1 MASTHVRGWQASPVI
16 PSICFALFAF
26 TLAWSPIAIKNVTL
40 LGPQLS
46 PAVTDVSRDGGY
58 SALINGQVVW
68 LYDDTECM
76 DRAGKQLSFVSNT
89 AAYVQNPHKNISI
102 LRDFG
107 VESVSTDEKTGAKN
121 YAILADKAVG
131 TGGWIPFQQDELDFN
146 KQARGVQR
154 VAIWPGTSPTSLST
168 TQAFLFAPL
177 VYVDSRPQ
185 DPSKEYNARGMT
197 LISITADR
205 SGPHARRQGDITI
218 PGTEVAFGGF
228 SSILSF
234 TSTANVTSV
243 LPNRDVYMLGMT
255 LAGLQLARA
264 AINEI
269 TQFSKYQFW
278 DPQFLKFSSTRPR
291 LNEKDIRKIYL
302 PGTFS
307 SGSVFYS
314 PFFNTF
320 VMIYFNK
327 MVDSTFRIRY
337 LDLNRTVGTDHIW
350 PKGGKNGKGIAPE
363 DAEAL
368 VKYAWSS
375 EQELYKS
382 PPGKGG
388 FNYAGVAHPEF
399 WNRRYFAP
407 SLYPDNTS
415 PKSLFNDWLGGT
427 LVEEKDS
434 GGDGKHLLL
443 SWTSQVRGG
452 LNTGIYQVQ
461 LAKVEFED
469 VPVGRGFSTEA
480 MENDYA
486 SSGAQGMPTLAPT
499 STVALSTLATR
510 VASSSSK
517 GGQKPEST
525 ALTDIGTIDGLPS
538 MYNPLPRWEGKWRY
552 LNRTLSIV
560 LLTSFVAAVVAVV

>member
-1 MASTHVRGWQASPVI
+1 
-16 PSICFALFAF
+16 
-26 TLAWSPIAIKNVTL
+26 
-40 LGPQLS
+40 
-46 PAVTDVSRDGGY
+46 
-58 SALINGQVVW
+58 
-68 LYDDTECM
+68 
-76 DRAGKQLSFVSNT
+76 
-89 AAYVQNPHKNISI
+89 
-102 LRDFG
+102 
-107 VESVSTDEKTGAKN
+107 
-121 YAILADKAVG
+121 
-131 TGGWIPFQQDELDFN
+131 
-146 KQARGVQR
+146 
-154 VAIWPGTSPTSLST
+154 
-168 TQAFLFAPL
+168 
-177 VYVDSRPQ
+177 
-185 DPSKEYNARGMT
+185 MT

-205 SGPHARRQGDITI
+205 SGPRARRQGDITI

-228 SSILSF
+228 SSILGF
-234 TSTANVTSV
+234 ISTANNNTSV
-243 LPNRDVYMLGMT
+243 LPNRDVYMIGMT

-278 DPQFLKFSSTRPR
+278 DPHSLKFSSSRPR

-314 PFFNTF
+314 PFFKTF

-337 LDLNRTVGTDHIW
+337 LDLNRTVGTDRIW
-350 PKGGKNGKGIAPE
+350 PEGGKHGKGIAPE

-368 VKYAWSS
+368 VKYAWSP

-407 SLYPDNTS
+407 TLYPDNTS
-415 PKSLFNDWLGGT
+415 LKSLFNDWLGGT
-427 LVEEKDS
+427 LVREKDS

-480 MENDYA
+480 MESDYA
-486 SSGAQGMPTLAPT
+486 SSSAQGMPTLAPT
-499 STVALSTLATR
+499 STVAISTLATR
-510 VASSSSK
+510 VASSSSN
-517 GGQKPEST
+517 GRQNPEST
-525 ALTDIGTIDGLPS
+525 ALTDIGVIDGLPS
-538 MYNPLPRWEGKWRY
+538 MYNPLPRWEGKRRH
-552 LNRTLSIV
+552 LNKTLPIM
-560 LLTSFVAAVVAVV
+560 LLASFVAAVVAIL